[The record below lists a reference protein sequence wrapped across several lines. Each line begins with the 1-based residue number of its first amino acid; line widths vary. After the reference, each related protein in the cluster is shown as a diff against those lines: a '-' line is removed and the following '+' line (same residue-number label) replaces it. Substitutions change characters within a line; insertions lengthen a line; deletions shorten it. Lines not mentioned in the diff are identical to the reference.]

1 MAASTVASLVE
12 SLEGSE
18 DRLDCLEQLKT
29 LLSSVPPAEL
39 RNIVPNISILPV
51 FACLNTDDKAQQE
64 VCCEVLDRLLTALSA
79 GLILENLYEEFTRW
93 LQDGSDHVQQL
104 CLSQLVRVSQD
115 TPDLLARSVD
125 LLVGVAEQLGNESQQ
140 IARTATTVLVN
151 LGSTA
156 AGLEAVYSGPV
167 FERLQNVMSKSD
179 TVRYRVF
186 QMAVELSIAS
196 PEALEVSHRSGI
208 LVKLV
213 NEIHKDDILLQLN
226 CLELLVDLAQ
236 SNHGLTYLDQQGIVK
251 KLEEMMATADSS
263 PFGAY
268 LLPGL
273 LKFFGGLARF
283 HPKEVLNHF
292 QVFVGMVFAAVGGEG
307 DASIRG
313 LAIDTIGFIA
323 TTPEGKAAL
332 NKQGN
337 MMTECVKNLG
347 GIIRNSPSE
356 MRVRALE
363 AVASLIKLQVSDQ
376 TEELQQITESWFT
389 RLCTNPFD
397 VIWSIAKQPFT
408 DLRTA
413 ALKVLLSLAYLP
425 WGQQLMNNAAG
436 FKEYL
441 LDRAIESTKE
451 GKEAKFEVV
460 KALAESPTVTQ
471 IFGNPYYVQLR
482 DFCREG
488 PFFIRAQA
496 EVAFEEET

>member
-1 MAASTVASLVE
+1 MI
-12 SLEGSE
+12 
-18 DRLDCLEQLKT
+18 C
-29 LLSSVPPAEL
+29 
-39 RNIVPNISILPV
+39 IV
-51 FACLNTDDKAQQE
+51 CRAQQE

-93 LQDGSDHVQQL
+93 LQDG
-104 CLSQLVRVSQD
+104 QD

-268 LLPGL
+268 LLPGVYSGL

-376 TEELQQITESWFT
+376 TEELLQITESWFC